1 MIARIA
7 VVDDNSDI
15 AGVLCAIVEDD
26 GYLALPIHSPSNA
39 IESLRDYRPDLVV
52 LDLHLDTPDGGWRL
66 LQHIRGDSK
75 LALVPI
81 IVCSGDDRAI
91 AARRVEL
98 RRYGY
103 RVVPKPFDLDELLT
117 AVQASLIEGP
127 EVPVA

>member
-15 AGVLCAIVEDD
+15 AGVVCAIVEDD
-26 GYLALPIHSPSNA
+26 GHLSLPIHAPGNA
-39 IESLRDYRPDLVV
+39 IESLRDYRPDLVI
-52 LDLHLDTPDGGWRL
+52 LDLHLATPDGGWHL
-66 LQHIRGDSK
+66 LQQIRGDSK
-75 LALVPI
+75 LAPVPI
-81 IVCSGDDRAI
+81 IVCSGDDRAV

-127 EVPVA
+127 EVPAA